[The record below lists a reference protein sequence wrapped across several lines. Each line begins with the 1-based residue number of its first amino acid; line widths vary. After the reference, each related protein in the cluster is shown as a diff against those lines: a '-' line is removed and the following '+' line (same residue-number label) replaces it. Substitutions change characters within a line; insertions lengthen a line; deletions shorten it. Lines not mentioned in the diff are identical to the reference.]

1 MLNTSFT
8 LRPST
13 SEAGGG
19 SYSLENQK
27 PCGRV
32 EVTFREA
39 RKRIIVDAAR
49 RLRGGTSLYSSS
61 TRDDDYYN
69 PCRRRYYYPS
79 YHYQHESAFKRQRLI
94 SFQGSSYHRH
104 QRQLPPPF
112 HTLNES
118 SVVPMVELPQICRIP
133 MDFDPPS
140 DEEYWKRRCFLM
152 QSICQDTR
160 CRLREMEEDQR
171 QLRRRIHELETQLLL
186 QSSAATAATQTT
198 LSPVASENTH
208 IVESRD
214 CDEEDPGKLEHCLEE
229 SRDLDNQKRYH
240 ARKRVSIDVP
250 KTTDH
255 NHRIKPPT
263 LLSIPKDQPAAS
275 CLYLTDGEGLSDS
288 EFMHDDD
295 ECEEEELED
304 REGAGNS
311 QRV

>member
-19 SYSLENQK
+19 SYSQENQK

-69 PCRRRYYYPS
+69 QYRRCYYYPS
-79 YHYQHESAFKRQRLI
+79 HHHHHHESAFKRQRLI
-94 SFQGSSYHRH
+94 SFQGTSHYRH
-104 QRQLPPPF
+104 QRQLQPPF
-112 HTLNES
+112 HTLKES
-118 SVVPMVELPQICRIP
+118 SVVPMVELPQIRRIP

-171 QLRRRIHELETQLLL
+171 QLRRRIRELETQLLL
-186 QSSAATAATQTT
+186 QSSAATQTPSS
-198 LSPVASENTH
+198 LVASEKTH

-229 SRDLDNQKRYH
+229 SRDLGNQERNN
-240 ARKRVSIDVP
+240 ARKRVSIEVP

-255 NHRIKPPT
+255 NYRIKPPT

-288 EFMHDDD
+288 EFMDDD
-295 ECEEEELED
+295 ECDEEDLED

-311 QRV
+311 QRG